1 MWGRKLKVGKGKRK
15 GKGSKFILIYACS
28 VHSTTNN
35 TKKNLSCIPRK
46 SFFSHKKS
54 PALAK
59 GREKGREEGKRER
72 REKGKKGKGK
82 VKEGKLQYLMK
93 QFLK

>member
-15 GKGSKFILIYACS
+15 GSKFIFIYVCS

-54 PALAK
+54 PAHAK

-72 REKGKKGKGK
+72 RER
-82 VKEGKLQYLMK
+82 VK
-93 QFLK
+93 